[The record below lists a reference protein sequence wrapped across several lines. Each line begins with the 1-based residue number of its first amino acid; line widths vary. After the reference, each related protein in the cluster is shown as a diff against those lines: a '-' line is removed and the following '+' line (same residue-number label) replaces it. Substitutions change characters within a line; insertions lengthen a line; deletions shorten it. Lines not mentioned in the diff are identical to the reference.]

1 MMAART
7 PAPAEETPPHRS
19 PGRPREAALRIE
31 GVERRFG
38 ALYAVGNVTMTIAA
52 GERRAIIGPNGA
64 GKTTL
69 FNTICGDYPPTKGRI
84 VLFGEDITR
93 LRPHRRARLGIGRTY
108 QSSLLFTGLTVL
120 ENLYLA
126 VRGSMPGRLS
136 LWKAGRGDAA
146 VAKARA
152 LAERVRVDGLLD
164 TTIDT
169 ISHGQRRQVEVGMA
183 LASDPR
189 LLMLDEP
196 AAGLSAGER
205 PELMR
210 LIRDLPREL
219 TLILIEHDMDVALP
233 NSDIVTVMK
242 DGEVVVE
249 NTPDRIA
256 DDPVVQAI
264 YLGGA
269 AP

>member
-1 MMAART
+1 MPDT
-7 PAPAEETPPHRS
+7 PDHRPETSLPALV
-19 PGRPREAALRIE
+19 AE
-31 GVERRFG
+31 GVERSFG
-38 ALYAVGNVTMTIAA
+38 ALKAVRGVTMTIAA

-64 GKTTL
+64 GKTTF
-69 FNTICGDYPPTKGRI
+69 FNTVCGDHPPTAGSIR
-84 VLFGEDITR
+84 LFGEDITR

-120 ENLYLA
+120 ENLYLG
-126 VRGSMPGRLS
+126 VRGASPNRLS
-136 LWKAGRGDAA
+136 LWKAGRGDASL
-146 VAKARA
+146 AKARR
-152 LAERVRVDGLLD
+152 LAEQVRVDNLCD
-164 TTIDT
+164 ARIDS

-183 LASDPR
+183 LAADPR

-205 PELMR
+205 PELVK
-210 LIRDLPREL
+210 LIRDLPRDL

-233 NSDIVTVMK
+233 HSDIVTVMK

-249 NTPDRIA
+249 NSPDRIV
-256 DDPVVQAI
+256 DDPVVQSI

-269 AP
+269 H